1 MTKSNKISKNHI
13 SKIAD
18 LAKLKLNESEN
29 NLFSKQMSNVISYI
43 SKLDEINTKKIKP
56 LSSIIPNQK
65 NVMRSDVIKSSLK
78 SEKSLKNSPNTEGD
92 FIKVPQIIRN
102 K

>member
-29 NLFSKQMSNVISYI
+29 NLFSKQMSNIISYI

-78 SEKSLKNSPNTEGD
+78 SEKSLKNSPDREGD